1 MHQSRMDPH
10 TASQPSS
17 NQPSERAI
25 EALAP
30 FAPEVG
36 EAFRRYLSQRDM
48 SAADEVVIA
57 ILKDHVP
64 SRKVAQIPAK
74 LTDESTLMG
83 DLGIDSVSISDAV
96 FVIEEIFDVS
106 IANKDLATLRTVG
119 DLRNYLRDKLATASD
134 S

>member
-1 MHQSRMDPH
+1 MEPP
-10 TASQPSS
+10 TASESS
-17 NQPSERAI
+17 PIQLSDQAA

-30 FAPEVG
+30 FSVEVR
-36 EAFRRYLSQRDM
+36 EAFIRYLSLRDM

-64 SRKVAQIPAK
+64 SRKVEHIPTN

-106 IANKDLATLRTVG
+106 IANKDLANLHTVG
-119 DLRNYLRDKLATASD
+119 DLRHYLRGKVARTTVS
-134 S
+134 

>member
-1 MHQSRMDPH
+1 MHEHRMESP
-10 TASQPSS
+10 TASEPSPTRLS
-17 NQPSERAI
+17 DQAA

-30 FAPEVG
+30 FSSEVR
-36 EAFRRYLSQRDM
+36 EAFLRYLSQRDM
-48 SAADEVVIA
+48 AAADEVVIA

-64 SRKVAQIPAK
+64 SRKVSQIPAN

-96 FVIEEIFDVS
+96 FVIEEVFDVS
-106 IANKDLATLRTVG
+106 IANKDLANLRTVG
-119 DLRNYLRDKLATASD
+119 DLRHYLRAKLVAASG